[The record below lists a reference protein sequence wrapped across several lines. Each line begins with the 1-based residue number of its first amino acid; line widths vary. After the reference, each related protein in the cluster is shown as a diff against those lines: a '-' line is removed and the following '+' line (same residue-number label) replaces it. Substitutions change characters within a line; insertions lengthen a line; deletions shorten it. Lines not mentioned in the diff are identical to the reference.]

1 MITVVMSSGIITT
14 VMIERQASCFIL
26 LQTKRVMSYDNR
38 RIEVAKAAWQVI
50 VREGLDRTS
59 MRAIAQE
66 LGSSTG
72 VVTHYFRDKEEL
84 ILFALGLVFENVA
97 AEMEASAQG
106 LQGIDRLV
114 QMMFVALPLEQIDR
128 DDWKVWV
135 AFLGYSIGREHLVTE
150 HRKRYDLLR
159 QIIAQELADLQTAQL
174 IRADLDLT
182 LEANALIALVDGIGT
197 GVVICPEQ
205 FSATQQQ
212 YLVRRHLHNLLASPI
227 EIG

>member
-1 MITVVMSSGIITT
+1 VII
-14 VMIERQASCFIL
+14 
-26 LQTKRVMSYDNR
+26 
-38 RIEVAKAAWQVI
+38 
-50 VREGLDRTS
+50 REGLDRTS
-59 MRAIAQE
+59 MRAISQE

-97 AEMEASAQG
+97 AEMETRSQG
-106 LQGIDRLV
+106 HQGIDRLA

-135 AFLGYSIGREHLVTE
+135 AFLGYSIGREHLVKE

-212 YLVRRHLHNLLASPI
+212 YLVRRHINNLLASS
-227 EIG
+227 